1 MKRISRV
8 ISLIAGAISSF
19 FVVGCDRPSG
29 KIYGP
34 PEMLEEYQRTGK
46 IKHSGTEGA
55 DGDVAKPENEAKAE
69 MPESEE
75 PPTAI
80 YGPPE
85 MFGLEPQ
92 DVPDVNSAPEV
103 FETAPVYGVPD
114 APPQPEAN
122 DAPKDAPDKAKADDA
137 SDRDANDKD
146 LKMLNAAEETIE
158 PLATVYG
165 PVNKLDP
172 PRPEVV
178 FMPSPELKNAPE
190 TAPNKAKADNA
201 ADRNVSDKD
210 LKLLKEAE
218 RTNLIYTLYG
228 CE

>member
-1 MKRISRV
+1 MFPTSRQECFE
-8 ISLIAGAISSF
+8 IAFG
-19 FVVGCDRPSG
+19 
-29 KIYGP
+29 
-34 PEMLEEYQRTGK
+34 RTKVFG
-46 IKHSGTEGA
+46 
-55 DGDVAKPENEAKAE
+55 
-69 MPESEE
+69 
-75 PPTAI
+75 
-80 YGPPE
+80 
-85 MFGLEPQ
+85 FGLEPQ

-114 APPQPEAN
+114 APQPEAN
-122 DAPKDAPDKAKADDA
+122 DVPKDAPDKAKADDA

-178 FMPSPELKNAPE
+178 FMPPQPELKDAPE
-190 TAPNKAKADNA
+190 TAPNKAKTDDAV
-201 ADRNVSDKD
+201 DRNVSDKD

>member
-1 MKRISRV
+1 
-8 ISLIAGAISSF
+8 
-19 FVVGCDRPSG
+19 
-29 KIYGP
+29 
-34 PEMLEEYQRTGK
+34 MLEEYQRTGK
-46 IKHSGTEGA
+46 INHSGTA
-55 DGDVAKPENEAKAE
+55 DSDVSKPKNEATPE
-69 MPESEE
+69 MPKSEE

-85 MFGLEPQ
+85 MFGLEP
-92 DVPDVNSAPEV
+92 DEVPDVNSAPEV

-122 DAPKDAPDKAKADDA
+122 DAPKGSPDKAKADDA
-137 SDRDANDKD
+137 ADRDANDKD
-146 LKMLNAAEETIE
+146 LKTLKAVEETIE

-178 FMPSPELKNAPE
+178 FMPSPELKDAPE
-190 TAPNKAKADNA
+190 TAPDKAKADDA
-201 ADRNVSDKD
+201 ADRDANDKD

>member
-1 MKRISRV
+1 MKRITRV
-8 ISLIAGAISSF
+8 ISLITGAISSF

-34 PEMLEEYQRTGK
+34 PEMLEECQRTGK
-46 IKHSGTEGA
+46 LHPSGTEGA
-55 DGDVAKPENEAKAE
+55 DGDVAKPENAAKSE
-69 MPESEE
+69 MPENEE

-85 MFGLEPQ
+85 MFGLAPEA
-92 DVPDVNSAPEV
+92 VPEANGAPEV

-114 APPQPEAN
+114 APPQPE
-122 DAPKDAPDKAKADDA
+122 
-137 SDRDANDKD
+137 
-146 LKMLNAAEETIE
+146 
-158 PLATVYG
+158 
-165 PVNKLDP
+165 
-172 PRPEVV
+172 
-178 FMPSPELKNAPE
+178 LKNAPE
-190 TAPNKAKADNA
+190 TAPEKAKADDA

>member
-46 IKHSGTEGA
+46 IKHSGTA
-55 DGDVAKPENEAKAE
+55 QSDSDVAKPENEAKAE

-114 APPQPEAN
+114 APQPEAN
-122 DAPKDAPDKAKADDA
+122 DAPKDAPDKAKADD
-137 SDRDANDKD
+137 
-146 LKMLNAAEETIE
+146 
-158 PLATVYG
+158 
-165 PVNKLDP
+165 
-172 PRPEVV
+172 
-178 FMPSPELKNAPE
+178 
-190 TAPNKAKADNA
+190 A